1 MKKSPRFFR
10 RALTLALAFA
20 LSFSVTTRAY
30 ALSARFQI
38 GDCSDDVQRVET
50 RLSDLGYL
58 SAVVNGRWEQTDADA
73 LAAFAE
79 ANKTDASTVAS
90 VLFSS
95 SKPFR

>member
-58 SAVVNGRWEQTDADA
+58 SALVNGRWEQTDADA
-73 LAAFAE
+73 LAARFFFGGGR
-79 ANKTDASTVAS
+79 VGR
-90 VLFSS
+90 VGRSS
-95 SKPFR
+95 LVR